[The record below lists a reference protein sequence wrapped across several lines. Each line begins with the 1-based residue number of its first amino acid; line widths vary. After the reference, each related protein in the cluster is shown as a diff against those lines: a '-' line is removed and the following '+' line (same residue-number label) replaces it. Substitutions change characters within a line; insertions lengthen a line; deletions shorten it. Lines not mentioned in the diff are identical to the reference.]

1 MLNQVERYVLAKP
14 EQYVGSVMQTVG
26 NFLVRN
32 GLALEVTGLVREMR
46 SYGVFVVVNE
56 QKAPDVK
63 TAVDELLLHY
73 NDKKYRIDL
82 CCDNEQS
89 QDMCNAFQAMFDDET
104 VKAGG
109 KIETEPVKEQP
120 KQPEPP
126 KQPEAPKQPVEE
138 PQKPKYD
145 LRQAIE
151 DGACDP
157 EASSDFDEPP
167 GEVFGMPTS
176 EAQELNKFA
185 MNL

>member
-1 MLNQVERYVLAKP
+1 MLNQVERYFLAKP
-14 EQYVGSVMQTVG
+14 EQYAGSVMQTVG

-32 GLALEVTGLVREMR
+32 GLTLEVTGLVREMR
-46 SYGVFVVVNE
+46 SYGVFVVVNDK
-56 QKAPDVK
+56 KAADIK

-82 CCDNEQS
+82 CCGDDEQS
-89 QDMCNAFQAMFDDET
+89 QQMCDAFQAMFDDET

-109 KIETEPVKEQP
+109 TIEQEQVEESP
-120 KQPEPP
+120 KQK
-126 KQPEAPKQPVEE
+126 KQSKKQS
-138 PQKPKYD
+138 KYD

-167 GEVFGMPTS
+167 EGEKEVFGMS
-176 EAQELNKFA
+176 AQEAQELNKLA